1 MANEPTNP
9 AAGALTNPEPT
20 NPNPQDPTPTNP
32 APNPAPQDPAP
43 APTNVPDGYVALPT
57 ETSTPEEI
65 AAFYTKLGR
74 PESADK
80 YGVSFENDQN
90 GENAKAFADAAFKAG
105 LTKTQAEAV
114 AKASN
119 DFVAQ
124 KMEAYRVEQDNQMKA
139 LQSEWGADYQKNT
152 EIARQA
158 ARQFGLDK
166 EQLVRMESAMGSK
179 ALMQFMH
186 KIGSALADPNLK
198 GVGNGAN
205 PMSPK
210 AYIPQEAKAKMKELQ
225 ADKAFGAKFINNDP
239 EAVKL
244 FEEVSNAMAGG
255 N

>member
-57 ETSTPEEI
+57 EASTPEEI

-124 KMEAYRVEQDNQMKA
+124 KMEAYRVEQDNQ
-139 LQSEWGADYQKNT
+139 
-152 EIARQA
+152 
-158 ARQFGLDK
+158 
-166 EQLVRMESAMGSK
+166 
-179 ALMQFMH
+179 
-186 KIGSALADPNLK
+186 IGS
-198 GVGNGAN
+198 
-205 PMSPK
+205 
-210 AYIPQEAKAKMKELQ
+210 
-225 ADKAFGAKFINNDP
+225 
-239 EAVKL
+239 
-244 FEEVSNAMAGG
+244 
-255 N
+255 

>member
-43 APTNVPDGYVALPT
+43 APTNVPDGFVALPT
-57 ETSTPEEI
+57 EKSTPEEL

-80 YGVSFENDQN
+80 YGVAFDNDTD

-105 LTKTQAEAV
+105 LTKAQAEAV

-124 KMEAYRVEQDNQMKA
+124 KMEAYAKEQDSQMKA
-139 LQSEWGADYQKNT
+139 LQAEWGADYQKNT

-166 EQLVRMESAMGSK
+166 DQLVRMESAMGSK
-179 ALMQFMH
+179 ALMHFMH

-198 GVGNGAN
+198 GVGNGGN
-205 PMSPK
+205 PGSAK
-210 AYIPQEAKAKMKELQ
+210 AYTPQEAAAKMKELQ
-225 ADKAFGAKFINNDP
+225 ADKAFGAKFMANDP
-239 EAVKL
+239 EARKL